1 MAKDYMKPW
10 RDRHNAGVTY
20 INRTTLMINHKG
32 KIYEP
37 LVLDDFELSQARRGV
52 PSKLTFTLLKGTQ
65 VDFVEGDAVRFRISR
80 TWLFFGW
87 IFSREIDEDG
97 NIKCTCYDQIRYLKN
112 KDTYVYENKTASEL
126 IKMIAKDFQLK
137 CGSIVDTK
145 YKIAGRIEEDKCLID
160 IILNA
165 LDETLAMTGKLY
177 VLYDDFGKLTLKN
190 IEDMAFDLVIE
201 NSTIMGYEYKTT
213 IDDEVYNQIKLAY
226 PNKETGKYDVFIAKD
241 SKNIK
246 QWGVLQYYKKI
257 DDKTYAAAMADQ
269 LLLLYNNIKRSITIK
284 DALGD
289 VRVRPGFRII
299 ANLDLGDY
307 KLKSYMVIENVKHR
321 YKDGQYTMDLDL
333 INKDFSAETYTPNTS
348 TANSLTDNN
357 ASTENG
363 GSLGVL
369 NGRQVKAR
377 FSAYCPKAEGAIG
390 GGSTTASGEKIN
402 YTLRTCAAPSCIPFG
417 TLIQINGTG
426 TKYDGLTF
434 RVNDRGGAIK
444 VLSDGTY
451 RFDLLMPS
459 GSEMKNFGMRNG
471 YVIIGNGTGYHNAGS
486 LGGNQKAVQL
496 AKSKLGCKYVWG
508 ATGPNTF
515 DCSGLMYW
523 IAKQLGKTIPRTSKE
538 QSRNGTPVSKANLL
552 PGDLVFFANKNGVH
566 HVGMFI
572 GDNKFIHSPQTGDVV
587 KISSL
592 SSRKDFYNARRYF

>member
-20 INRTTLMINHKG
+20 INRTTLMINHDG
-32 KIYEP
+32 KLYEP
-37 LVLDDFELSQARRGV
+37 PVLDDFTVTLERKGT
-52 PSKLTFTLLKGTQ
+52 PGKLTFTLLKNQ
-65 VDFVEGDAVRFRISR
+65 DVEFVEGDAVRFRISR
-80 TWLFFGW
+80 TWLFYGW
-87 IFSREIDEDG
+87 IFERSIDADG

-112 KDTYVYENKTASEL
+112 KDSYMYENKTASEL
-126 IKMIAKDFQLK
+126 IKMIAKDYNLK
-137 CGSIVDTK
+137 CGSIADTK
-145 YKIAGRIEEDKCLID
+145 HKIARRIEEDKCLID

-190 IEDMAFDLVIE
+190 IEDMAFDLMVDLEVIE
-201 NSTIMGYEYKTT
+201 GYQYKAS

-226 PNKETGKYDVFIAKD
+226 PNKETGKYDVYMAKD
-241 SKNIK
+241 SKNIQK
-246 QWGVLQYYKKI
+246 WGLLQHYEKI
-257 DDKTYAAAMADQ
+257 DEPTSGAAMAEE
-269 LLLLYNNIKRSITIK
+269 LLKLYNKTKRSITIK
-284 DALGD
+284 DAFGD
-289 VRVRPGFRII
+289 IRVRGGTRILT
-299 ANLDLGDY
+299 NLNLGDY
-307 KLKSYMVIENVKHR
+307 KLKSYMIVESVKHM
-321 YKDGQYTMDLDL
+321 YKDGRYTMDLTL
-333 INKDFSAETYTPNTS
+333 INKDFSAASYSQNNS
-348 TANSLTDNN
+348 SHNSLTDGGN
-357 ASTENG
+357 NG
-363 GSLGVL
+363 GSSLGVL

-377 FSAYCPKAEGAIG
+377 FSAYCPKAEGSIG
-390 GGSTTASGEKIN
+390 GGNTTASGEKIN

-523 IAKQLGKTIPRTSKE
+523 IAKQLGKSIPRTSKE
-538 QSRNGTPVSKANLL
+538 QSRSGTPVSKANLL

-572 GDNKFIHSPQTGDVV
+572 GNNQFIHSPQTGDVV
-587 KISSL
+587 KVSKL